1 MKFYWECDKV
11 KYEFSIFLGFSN
23 FKYGD
28 KYASVISEGIQRLP
42 KLTHF
47 NFSDNRLTQKGAKIL
62 LSQLGKNVKAVDLT
76 SNSIGLLGCE
86 NIYNILVSRDCR

>member
-1 MKFYWECDKV
+1 MYV
-11 KYEFSIFLGFSN
+11 FSFCFSN

-28 KYASVISEGIQRLP
+28 KYASVISEGIRHLP

-47 NFSDNRLTQKGAKIL
+47 NFADNRFTQTGAKIL
-62 LSQLGKNVKAVDLT
+62 LSQLGKNTKSVDLT
-76 SNSIGLLGCE
+76 SNSIGYLGCE